1 MRFFSEDSF
10 WNQPLGADVEAD
22 PSSER
27 LIELMD
33 ERQGAMYINCERYTI
48 PVYLADAS
56 TPLRRIYQRGPDEGA
71 TGRQLDRQ
79 KRYRQHPDFG
89 PEIPIPADAVPDPDG
104 DAHMAIV
111 DLERRMA
118 WDMWYVR
125 IRPDGEYESATG
137 MVYSLES
144 DGVWRTEDFPIED
157 GESMHFHGPSRA
169 AGVPAIA
176 GLILEEE
183 IRAGRIAHKLAFA
196 SNPACQEFVWPATWT
211 DGAQEEGPREG
222 CIIQLDPELDL
233 DAFDLTPGSRTIA
246 RALQEYGAV
255 TVDGAGGNV
264 VYAEG
269 LYGHPGR
276 SWEGVLD
283 PNDLRCIPLRHYRIL
298 KMEGVVCK
306 GDGFHAETRRLRSK
320 G

>member
-10 WNQPLGADVEAD
+10 WNQPLAADAKVDLE
-22 PSSER
+22 SEH
-27 LIELMD
+27 LIDLMD
-33 ERQGAMYINCERYTI
+33 ERQGPIYINSEMFTI

-56 TPLRRIYQRGPDEGA
+56 TPMRRIHQRPPEEGA
-71 TGRQLDRQ
+71 TGRSLERQ
-79 KRYRQHPDFG
+79 ARYSQHPDFG
-89 PEIPIPADAVPDPDG
+89 SEIPLPDGALPDPDN
-104 DAHMAIV
+104 DAHLAIV

-137 MVYSLES
+137 MVYSLDS
-144 DGVWRTEDFPIED
+144 DGVWKTSDFPIVN

-183 IRAGRIAHKLAFA
+183 IKVGRIEHKLAFA
-196 SNPACQEFVWPATWT
+196 SNNVCQEFVWPASWT
-211 DGAQEEGPREG
+211 DGGQDDGPREG
-222 CIIQLDPELDL
+222 SIIQLDPALDL
-233 DAFDLTPGSRTIA
+233 DAFDLSPAARTLA

-255 TVDGAGGNV
+255 NVDGAGGNV

-269 LYGHPGR
+269 LYGHSGR
-276 SWEGVLD
+276 TWDGVLGPD
-283 PNDLRCIPLRHYRIL
+283 DLRCIPLQNYRIL
-298 KMEGVVCK
+298 KMENVVK
-306 GDGFHAETRRLRSK
+306 MGDSYHAETRRLK
-320 G
+320 N